1 LLQLNQTRRKNRNI
15 IGIEIAKKKFD
26 VCLLKGSNR
35 QQAQFSNDQGGF
47 EQLRHWLK
55 EQGAPEG
62 HICMEATGI
71 YYEAVAQYLYQQD
84 YTVSVVNPWQIKAF
98 AQSKLRRH
106 KNDKL
111 DAELIAEFCQK
122 EEPRAWQ
129 PLTPAQRTLQALAR
143 HRDSLVETRQQ
154 QRNRLESSRD
164 PLVSASLQRV
174 IAQLTSE
181 IEQLDQ
187 QIQDHLDSHPDLKD
201 KRDLLTSI
209 PGIGNQTATFLLAEM
224 PNLAAYPSAKQ
235 AAADAGLTPSEYNSG
250 SSIHRQPHLSKI
262 GNARLRKLL
271 YFPALAAL
279 RYNPLIK
286 QLRARL
292 LERGKAKMVI
302 VGAAMRKLLHLAYG
316 ILKHQLPF
324 DPNWV

>member
-1 LLQLNQTRRKNRNI
+1 MNI
-15 IGIEIAKKKFD
+15 IGIDIAKKKFD
-26 VCLLKGSNR
+26 VCLLIGSTR
-35 QQAQFSNDQGGF
+35 QQTQFSNEQAGF
-47 EQLRHWLK
+47 EQFQQWLT

-62 HICMEATGI
+62 HVCMEATGI
-71 YYEAVAQYLYQQD
+71 YYEAVAEYLYQQD

-111 DAELIAEFCQK
+111 DAHLIAEFCQK
-122 EEPRAWQ
+122 EQPRPWQ
-129 PLTPAQRTLQALAR
+129 PLAAHQRTLQALAR
-143 HRDSLVETRQQ
+143 HRDGLVQTRQQ

-164 PLVSASLQRV
+164 PLVSASLQRL
-174 IAQLTSE
+174 ITQLTTE

-187 QIQDHLDSHPDLKD
+187 QIQDHLDHHPDLKNN
-201 KRDLLTSI
+201 RDLLSSI
-209 PGIGNQTATFLLAEM
+209 PGIGDQTATFLLAEM
-224 PNLAAYPSAKQ
+224 PNLAAYPSAKH

-250 SSIHRQPHLSKI
+250 SSIHRQPHLSKM
-262 GNARLRKLL
+262 GNARVRKLL

-302 VGAAMRKLLHLAYG
+302 VGAAMRKLLHLAFG